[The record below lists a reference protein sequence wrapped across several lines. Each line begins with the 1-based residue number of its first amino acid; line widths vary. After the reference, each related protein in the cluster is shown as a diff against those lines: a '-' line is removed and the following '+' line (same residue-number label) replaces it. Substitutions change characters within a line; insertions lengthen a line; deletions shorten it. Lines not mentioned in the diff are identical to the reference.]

1 MSETGSIE
9 GWARYWARRYSWALR
24 DRAYLDFDD
33 LQSAATIGILA
44 ALEKYD
50 ADTSV
55 PWPVFSSGYIRREIR
70 ALIGIKRKDLPPLT
84 ISLDAPLIGQ
94 DGSDG
99 DATLEDTVADDSLP
113 EIDDDLMLSDLCAS
127 VRAAVADLK
136 DPRQRE
142 IVRRTAFE
150 GSTQGDLATALAI
163 SPQRVAQLW
172 TKARKAL
179 ARDPRLRVYAEIE
192 ARTPYYMTVS
202 PQRFNTTHT
211 SAVEHAV
218 LWRETQLARHRKQL
232 SKGET

>member
-50 ADTSV
+50 AANGV
-55 PWPVFSSGYIRREIR
+55 PWAVFSSGYIRKEIR
-70 ALIGIKRKDLPPLT
+70 ALIGIKRKDLPPAT
-84 ISLDAPLIGQ
+84 VSLDAPLTNA
-94 DGSDG
+94 DSVDG
-99 DATLEDTVADDSLP
+99 DTTLLDTVADESLP
-113 EIDDDLMLSDLCAS
+113 EIDDGALLSDLCAS

-142 IVRRTAFE
+142 IVRRAALE
-150 GSTQGDLATALAI
+150 GETQGDLATALAI

-202 PQRFNTTHT
+202 PQRFQSTHT
-211 SAVEHAV
+211 SPVEHAV
-218 LWRETQLARHRKQL
+218 LWRETQLGTA
-232 SKGET
+232 SETTVKG